1 MQSVSATQPASQR
14 DEVRVLI
21 VEDHFIARFGLK
33 GLINDQK
40 DMIVAAEAANGA
52 EALVHLEG
60 RDTDLVLCDLRM
72 PGTDGM
78 AVLDAHRARGGRAL
92 VIVMSAYLD
101 DDRAME
107 AMRRGAYD
115 VIPKPFRAD
124 QVLLIVRKA
133 VERERLRREVA
144 ALKDELNAVRGDDEA
159 VSGIVGRSGT
169 VRAMLEV
176 ARKVARHP
184 STVLITGESGTGKEL
199 VARLVHRASPRAER
213 AFVAVNC
220 AAIPEALLE
229 SELFGHARGA
239 FTGATSDRAGLFEEA
254 HGGTLFLDEMGELPV
269 PLQVKLLRALQE
281 GEVRRVGDNHPLAV
295 DVRVV
300 AATSRD
306 LGAEVAAGRFRADL
320 YYRVNVVRLHLPP
333 LRERREDV
341 PELVRHFIER
351 FNARLG
357 LAVQGTTPA
366 AMERLLAY
374 GWPGNVRELENVV
387 ERAMVLADRATID
400 VEQLPSALRALLPQ
414 EGAIAGSVVAGAP
427 MPLTF
432 GGTLTPI
439 GVPAVAGTAGI
450 PAGGI
455 LGSGIAPPLG
465 DDELSVKRQT
475 AALEARLI
483 ARALE
488 RTQGNRTRAAQLLD
502 LSPRALLYK
511 IREYGLER

>member
-1 MQSVSATQPASQR
+1 M
-14 DEVRVLI
+14 RVL
-21 VEDHFIARFGLK
+21 VVDDEPGLRQTLSIIL
-33 GLINDQK
+33 GGEGYE
-40 DMIVAAEAANGA
+40 VVTAADGA
-52 EALVHLEG
+52 EALATLE
-60 RDTDLVLCDLRM
+60 RQPVDLVLCDLRM

-144 ALKDELNAVRGDDEA
+144 ALREELSAVRGDEQA
-159 VSGIVGRSGT
+159 VAGIVGRSEV

-184 STVLITGESGTGKEL
+184 STVLVTGESGTGKEL
-199 VARLVHRASPRAER
+199 VARLVHGASPRADR

-229 SELFGHARGA
+229 SELFGHAKGA
-239 FTGATSDRAGLFEEA
+239 FTGATTDRAGLFEEA
-254 HGGTLFLDEMGELPV
+254 DGGTLFLDEMGELPM

-281 GEVRRVGDNHPLAV
+281 GEVRRVGDNQPRAV

-306 LGAEVAAGRFRADL
+306 LNAEVAAGRFRADL

-341 PELVRHFIER
+341 PELVRHFIAR

-357 LAVQGTTPA
+357 LAVQGVTAA

-400 VEQLPSALRALLPQ
+400 VEQLPSALRALVP
-414 EGAIAGSVVAGAP
+414 AGMGTTAG
-427 MPLTF
+427 MPVTF
-432 GGTLTPI
+432 GGTLTPV
-439 GVPAVAGTAGI
+439 GVPAVALPPDHG
-450 PAGGI
+450 
-455 LGSGIAPPLG
+455 APPLG

-511 IREYGLER
+511 IREYGLED